1 MTNDE
6 HELQKRYLSR
16 KALGEVFDR
25 SPRWVA
31 EVTRSA
37 GVANYGG
44 RYDVD
49 EVARKL
55 CCGYRPFA
63 KKTRGS

>member
-31 EVTRSA
+31 EVTRR
-37 GVANYGG
+37 VTNYGG
-44 RYDVD
+44 RYRLD
-49 EVARKL
+49 EVEDVLR
-55 CCGYRPFA
+55 CGYRPCRR
-63 KKTRGS
+63 KHE